1 MEKTSYCATVSQS
14 VNPLATR
21 GMVTSPNYLATQ
33 AGLDV
38 LRRGGNA
45 VDAAIATAI
54 TLAVVYPQM
63 CTPGGDNLWLI
74 YNAKTGELKGLNA
87 SGRAGSKATM
97 EFYASKG
104 LKAIPSRG
112 YLAANTVPGAVSG
125 WDEAYRYSHSALKTS
140 MPWKQKAPLA

>member
-63 CTPGGDNLWLI
+63 CTPGGDNFWLI

-87 SGRAGSKATM
+87 SGRAVEALSMSGTITDSELYGVRKV
-97 EFYASKG
+97 
-104 LKAIPSRG
+104 LKA
-112 YLAANTVPGAVSG
+112 AAMTYVATLAVSVAQLLRLMLIFG
-125 WDEAYRYSHSALKTS
+125 GRDRD
-140 MPWKQKAPLA
+140 